1 MNNNWRDTLFL
12 AKVRQG
18 ELMAAAQTDRQ
29 LHEAGVRDSRRRL
42 LETCV
47 LVLIA
52 ILLGLIAIWM
62 L

>member
-12 AKVRQG
+12 AKARQR
-18 ELMAAAQTDRQ
+18 ELMAAAKTARQ
-29 LHEAGVRDSRRRL
+29 LHEAGVGHSRRRL

-52 ILLGLIAIWM
+52 FLLGLIAIWM